1 MFVDGIGFRKII
13 LCTKRVDMR
22 RGVDGLSAYVML
34 NYHLDPT
41 DRGVLYL
48 FRGRSA
54 RTIKGICFEG
64 IGTVLYTLRLA
75 PGNSFLYPRNA
86 DEARSL
92 SPEQYRQLMSGIA
105 LDGTIRDPYFR
116 LTGGYRYATIL
127 LRTDKQLSG
136 GLTWVPF
143 I

>member
-64 IGTVLYTLRLA
+64 FGTVLYTLRLA

-105 LDGTIRDPYFR
+105 LDGTIREVYPHIDMPDQVAAESQR
-116 LTGGYRYATIL
+116 
-127 LRTDKQLSG
+127 S
-136 GLTWVPF
+136 
-143 I
+143 